1 MGRGV
6 LRPDLAAS
14 VLRLDRHKPADALAP
29 FVDYYWIVRWD
40 LRGQPPYE
48 QTILPHPNVNLVFEA
63 SGAGIFGVDRRLF
76 TRSLSGLGLGFGVRF
91 AAGGFRPFWQAPIS
105 QLTDRVVPAA
115 RLFGPRAEK
124 TRQAVMGSCDAD
136 DGVMIGYAEALLH
149 SVLPERDP
157 LAEQAAALVS
167 RITDDPGLRRV
178 DQLAASSGI
187 TPRTLQRLFA
197 DYVGVSPKWV
207 MRRARLHEAAERA
220 DSGEPVDWA
229 ALASDLGYA
238 DQAHLTRD
246 FTVTIG
252 VPPTRYAA
260 APLFAGIVLSL
271 SGGRPR
277 APSRAALMSF
287 LTSAGWERI
296 CPGVK
301 RSTTI
306 WYLAI
311 RRPRTRVLAW
321 SSGEVCH
328 SREST
333 STAIPS
339 SGHQASGRATK
350 FPCSS
355 YSDGLN
361 SGMGSPDLASRSLRS
376 PSAAD
381 LIPSATSASASRN
394 STEPLAGPWLS
405 SVARVFI
412 VHVSR

>member
-14 VLRLDRHKPADALAP
+14 VLRLDRHRPSEALAP
-29 FVDYYWIVRWD
+29 FVDYYWIPRWD

-48 QTILPHPNVNLVFEA
+48 QTILPHPNVHLVFEA

-76 TRSLSGLGLGFGVRF
+76 TRSLSGLGLAFGVRF
-91 AAGGFRPFWQAPIS
+91 TAGGFRPFWQAPIS

-124 TRQAVMGSCDAD
+124 TRQAIIGEFDVS

-157 LAEQAAALVS
+157 LAGQAAALVS

-178 DQLAASSGI
+178 DQLAASSGM

-207 MRRARLHEAAERA
+207 MRRARLHDAAEHA
-220 DSGEPVDWA
+220 SSGEPVDWA

-260 APLFAGIVLSL
+260 APLSAGMVLSFV
-271 SGGRPR
+271 SGRPW

-287 LTSAGWERI
+287 LTSAGFVRI
-296 CPGVK
+296 CLGVK

-306 WYLAI
+306 WCLAM
-311 RRPRTRVLAW
+311 RRPR
-321 SSGEVCH
+321 
-328 SREST
+328 
-333 STAIPS
+333 
-339 SGHQASGRATK
+339 AS
-350 FPCSS
+350 
-355 YSDGLN
+355 
-361 SGMGSPDLASRSLRS
+361 
-376 PSAAD
+376 
-381 LIPSATSASASRN
+381 
-394 STEPLAGPWLS
+394 
-405 SVARVFI
+405 VFA
-412 VHVSR
+412 

>member
-14 VLRLDRHKPADALAP
+14 VIRLDRHKPTDALAP

-40 LRGQPPYE
+40 LRGQPPHE
-48 QTILPHPNVNLVFEA
+48 QAVLPHPNVHLVFEA

-91 AAGGFRPFWQAPIS
+91 TAGGFRPFWQAPIS

-124 TRQAVMGSCDAD
+124 TRQAIMDDFASGGD
-136 DGVMIGYAEALLH
+136 DGVMIGYAEALLL

-157 LAEQAAALVS
+157 LAEQAAALVA

-178 DQLAASSGI
+178 DQLAASSGM

-260 APLFAGIVLSL
+260 APLFDPAAGIVLSL
-271 SGGRPR
+271 SGERPW

-296 CPGVK
+296 CLGVK

-311 RRPRTRVLAW
+311 RRPR
-321 SSGEVCH
+321 
-328 SREST
+328 
-333 STAIPS
+333 
-339 SGHQASGRATK
+339 AS
-350 FPCSS
+350 
-355 YSDGLN
+355 
-361 SGMGSPDLASRSLRS
+361 
-376 PSAAD
+376 
-381 LIPSATSASASRN
+381 
-394 STEPLAGPWLS
+394 
-405 SVARVFI
+405 VFA
-412 VHVSR
+412 

>member
-6 LRPDLAAS
+6 LRPDLAATHF
-14 VLRLDRHKPADALAP
+14 RLGRHAPSDALAP
-29 FVDYYWIVRWD
+29 FVDYYWIPRWD

-48 QTILPHPNVNLVFEA
+48 QTILPHPNVHLVFEA

-76 TRSLSGLGLGFGVRF
+76 TRSLSGLGLAFGVRF
-91 AAGGFRPFWQAPIS
+91 TAGGFRPFWQAPIS

-124 TRQAVMGSCDAD
+124 TRQAIMRDAD
-136 DGVMIGYAEALLH
+136 AGGFGAGDFDAGDARMIGWAEALLR

-157 LAEQAAALVS
+157 LAEQVAALVS

-178 DQLAASSGI
+178 DQLSAEAGMTARS
-187 TPRTLQRLFA
+187 LQRLFA

-220 DSGEPVDWA
+220 GSGEPVDWA

-260 APLFAGIVLSL
+260 APLFAGIVFSL
-271 SGGRPR
+271 SSGRPW

-296 CPGVK
+296 CRGVK

-311 RRPRTRVLAW
+311 RRPR
-321 SSGEVCH
+321 
-328 SREST
+328 
-333 STAIPS
+333 
-339 SGHQASGRATK
+339 AS
-350 FPCSS
+350 
-355 YSDGLN
+355 
-361 SGMGSPDLASRSLRS
+361 
-376 PSAAD
+376 
-381 LIPSATSASASRN
+381 
-394 STEPLAGPWLS
+394 
-405 SVARVFI
+405 VFA
-412 VHVSR
+412 